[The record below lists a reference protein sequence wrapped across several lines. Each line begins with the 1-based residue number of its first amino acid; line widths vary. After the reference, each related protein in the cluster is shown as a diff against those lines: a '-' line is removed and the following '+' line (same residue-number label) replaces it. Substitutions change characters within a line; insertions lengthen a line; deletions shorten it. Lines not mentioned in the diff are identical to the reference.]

1 MNREF
6 EPQIEPQIMF
16 DLRTIRLKCPF
27 INRVI
32 INVVKH
38 TDS

>member
-1 MNREF
+1 MNREL

-16 DLRTIRLKCPF
+16 DVRTIRLKCTF

-32 INVVKH
+32 TNVVNH
-38 TDS
+38 QDR